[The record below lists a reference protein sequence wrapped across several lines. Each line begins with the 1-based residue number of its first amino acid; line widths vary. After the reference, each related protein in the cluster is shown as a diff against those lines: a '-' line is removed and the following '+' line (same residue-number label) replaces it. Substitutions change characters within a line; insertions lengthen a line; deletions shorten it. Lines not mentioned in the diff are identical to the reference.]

1 MKLNLWK
8 EDIKVR
14 LPFKEDDDLLPDN
27 FALYKSRLV
36 SLLRR
41 LSVKPDVSRQYN
53 DVIREQ
59 LKQGIIEPV
68 DQGTTNGV
76 GKVHYIPHHEVI
88 RVDKETT
95 KLRLVYDAS
104 AKAQGTTPSLNDC
117 LYAGPP
123 LSSFIYDILL
133 RFRVHKETMSGDIE
147 KAFLNISV
155 DPRDR
160 DYLRFLWVDDTGS
173 KHPNLQVYR
182 FARVAFGIDPFHK
195 WLPIINSFVSIKISL
210 TNLVFELI
218 IQKNFYSQT
227 SLVRLI

>member
-1 MKLNLWK
+1 M
-8 EDIKVR
+8 
-14 LPFKEDDDLLPDN
+14 
-27 FALYKSRLV
+27 

-59 LKQGIIEPV
+59 LKQGIIEPI

-95 KLRLVYDAS
+95 KLRVVYDAS
-104 AKAQGTTPSLNDC
+104 AKAQSTTPSLNDC

-123 LSSFIYDILL
+123 LSSIIYDILL
-133 RFRVHKETMSGDIE
+133 RFRVHKVAMSGDIE

-182 FARVAFGIDPFHK
+182 FARVAFGISSSPFLLNATIRHHLTSTD
-195 WLPIINSFVSIKISL
+195 LPEEFVDCVLKSL
-210 TNLVFELI
+210 WMIL
-218 IQKNFYSQT
+218 
-227 SLVRLI
+227 